1 MSLAGINICC
11 DLVSKGDLNMDRVVS
26 QTVLEASLANLN
38 IKRSFTLSDN
48 NTGVSITFNSQL
60 IDIFSSKVLEKGI
73 RSRQRE
79 FYSQIISNK
88 TR

>member
-1 MSLAGINICC
+1 
-11 DLVSKGDLNMDRVVS
+11 MDRVVS

-48 NTGVSITFNSQL
+48 NTGVAITFNSQL

-73 RSRQRE
+73 RSRQKE